1 MFPTIVSNNAELRT
15 FVDRLNLPL
24 SAPQRRHVLNVA
36 DSLLVTDGAK
46 TLAALMRHC
55 LNAPDVSN
63 VADTFRIA
71 PWEASAIRTPV
82 ATEMVQTALAHLDTL
97 SEPRFL
103 LVNIDDSL
111 AIKDPDT
118 RHLEGVDW
126 HYDHA
131 ASRRKRARC
140 QNAMCSIGVTLV
152 AGNHSFT
159 FDVQPYLNKKTVRRL
174 NRSRQDQNRLHF
186 KSKYRLTRSIL
197 ECLVP
202 LIPKTVRVYVQC
214 DAWYASARLIKYVR
228 RQGWHIICRVKAN
241 RRLDKQSISARD
253 AAQRHKRC
261 SRVTTTAAD
270 GTKTTYLVRSMN
282 GRIYGVP
289 FPVCVLVSRRHYR
302 DTHPVYFISTDLSLS
317 PQLTLNNYSKRWAC
331 EVENWYHHERVGL
344 GDFRLQSYEAIIKY
358 WAVVLLAWGYLQQRA
373 VQDTSH
379 RACTP
384 ADIIRRHRLENARQ
398 MLVAF
403 GREVLATGDVD
414 AVVQRFLPDDTS

>member
-1 MFPTIVSNNAELRT
+1 
-15 FVDRLNLPL
+15 
-24 SAPQRRHVLNVA
+24 
-36 DSLLVTDGAK
+36 
-46 TLAALMRHC
+46 
-55 LNAPDVSN
+55 
-63 VADTFRIA
+63 
-71 PWEASAIRTPV
+71 V
-82 ATEMVQTALAHLDTL
+82 ATEAVRTALAHLDTL

-118 RHLEGVDW
+118 RHLDGVDW

-152 AGNHSFT
+152 AGDHSFT

-174 NRSRQDQNRLHF
+174 NHNRQGKKRLHF
-186 KSKYRLTRSIL
+186 ASKYRLTRSIL
-197 ECLVP
+197 ERLLP

-214 DAWYASARLIKYVR
+214 DAWYASARLITYVR

-241 RRLDKQSISARD
+241 RRLDQQPISARD
-253 AAQRHKRC
+253 AAQRHQRY

-270 GTKTTYLVRSMN
+270 GTETTYVVRSMT
-282 GRIYGVP
+282 GRLYGVP
-289 FPVCVLVSRRHYR
+289 FPVCGLVSRRHFG

-317 PQLTLNNYSKRWAC
+317 PQPTLTNYSKRWAC
-331 EVENWYHHERVGL
+331 EVENWYHHERIGL

-358 WAVVLLAWGYLQQRA
+358 WAVVLLAWGYVQQRA
-373 VQDTSH
+373 VQDPGD

-384 ADIIRRHRLENARQ
+384 AVIMRRHRQEHARQ

-403 GREVLATGDVD
+403 GREVLASGDVD
-414 AVVQRFLPDDTS
+414 AVVQRFLPDDT